1 MTKND
6 SDKNR
11 EHWITLPNGVHCRI
25 EDGRIVDGPKA
36 LQGKS
41 LQELDGSNDVNILK
55 NTAPKTSEYRK
66 MLEANGGDHYRTAR
80 EFFKQTLQGKAVIAT
95 IDGEKCP
102 VFFTGGSLGKIQ
114 FGMKQD
120 PIKAEVVCHLADIVA
135 TGNQIPNEMHKERS
149 DGTLEYF
156 TFEKTVK
163 MSQGD
168 FSVLVDVAD
177 RGKNTPSPIAYS
189 VSREG
194 TKNYIRRKEKEKP
207 AQDAGFSQ
215 SALNRRISTGSQTL
229 LASDSERLN
238 NTIPKEDVGVNI
250 LFSDERKESKKDVIV
265 DVAEMKD
272 EAPTFSAYGI
282 SREGTRNYEI
292 RKEEEKKNKK
302 PSQRLRANPDDTR
315 AEDAS
320 VAAHDAS
327 LKTSLAKHFEVVN
340 IRFANE
346 KPNVSI
352 HGRPIRRPTPR
363 RRIGAVRI
371 TSSSS
376 ERLPKR
382 ISADTLSCQELF
394 PLEGGGFTPIKE
406 FSMKDSNT
414 NSENIDLAL
423 DADSRRRIDD
433 NGFMHVESSHIT
445 KEQVVPYRGLEI
457 PGWEKLGLDPDR
469 IYSGYRPAEELE
481 KALHTFNGLPIMLM
495 HHTVSA
501 NNPKKEY
508 QVGSMAT
515 NAVWN
520 APYVDNGMIFTDAV
534 GIEAVRNGTCREI
547 SCAYQYDPDFTP
559 GVFNG
564 VPYDFVMR
572 NLRGNHVAIVEEG
585 RAGPDVVVADS
596 SGKLKSKGVIQL
608 MSILKD
614 LFRGAQDA
622 DPGIEKTKAEE
633 TVKEVTGDE
642 DKNAK
647 IQTIIAAFADILTPE
662 DLKKLEDTLT
672 DLAYSKPTGD
682 GELSVPEAVKFGE
695 KKEMEKEERKE
706 IPGGEDN
713 TPPNTAE
720 AVAEGEEDERLKLM
734 RERAEDALKKCGMD
748 AEPDNVKAAFA
759 KGYEYGV
766 HNGEKDMRDPAER
779 EKLDREHER
788 EAMEKRYAEDS
799 AAMVKKVEKSIEEK
813 FAAAREIESAVGV
826 VSPLAFDSAD
836 DIFAHALNQMGYPC
850 ENKNAAREVFRA
862 IINTRKVQIAQD
874 ASPLSGKKFSGDFA
888 GLSNLKIER

>member
-135 TGNQIPNEMHKERS
+135 TGNQIPNEMHKERF

-238 NTIPKEDVGVNI
+238 NTIPKE
-250 LFSDERKESKKDVIV
+250 
-265 DVAEMKD
+265 
-272 EAPTFSAYGI
+272 Y
-282 SREGTRNYEI
+282 
-292 RKEEEKKNKK
+292 
-302 PSQRLRANPDDTR
+302 
-315 AEDAS
+315 
-320 VAAHDAS
+320 
-327 LKTSLAKHFEVVN
+327 EVVN

-445 KEQVVPYRGLEI
+445 KEQVAPYRGLEI

-515 NAVWN
+515 NAQWN

-596 SGKLKSKGVIQL
+596 SEKLKSKGVIQL

-720 AVAEGEEDERLKLM
+720 AVEEGEEDERLKLM

-874 ASPLSGKKFSGDFA
+874 ASPLSGKKFSGGFA